1 MMRYAKII
9 DNVCVNVTETDESYA
24 MSAGLVKLKNGFWV
38 GDYFDGT
45 KWSHSNP
52 VDEAAQQE
60 KDLLS
65 MAIDHEYRLTLL
77 ELGV

>member
-1 MMRYAKII
+1 MRFAQVI
-9 DNVCVNVTETDESYA
+9 DSVCVNVVKATEAYA
-24 MSAGLVKLKNGFWV
+24 LATGLVELEEGFGI

-52 VDEAAQQE
+52 AYDAAQQE

>member
-1 MMRYAKII
+1 MRFAQVI
-9 DNVCVNVTETDESYA
+9 DSVCVNTVNATEAYA
-24 MSAGLVKLKNGFWV
+24 LATGLIPLEDGFGI

-45 KWSHSNP
+45 KWSHGNP
-52 VDEAAQQE
+52 VDAAAQQE

-77 ELGV
+77 ELGI